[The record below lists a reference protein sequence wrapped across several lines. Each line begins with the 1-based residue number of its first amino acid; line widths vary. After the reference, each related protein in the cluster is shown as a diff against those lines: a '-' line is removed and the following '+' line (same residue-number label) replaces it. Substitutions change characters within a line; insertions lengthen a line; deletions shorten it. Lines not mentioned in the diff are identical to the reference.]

1 MNSNKIIIG
10 SANFENYYGQRK
22 NKISLKEIQRLFYI
36 AKKNKIHKIDT
47 SPNYGKA
54 EEIIGSIN
62 FQIECYIKDRQNA

>member
-36 AKKNKIHKIDT
+36 AKKK
-47 SPNYGKA
+47 
-54 EEIIGSIN
+54 
-62 FQIECYIKDRQNA
+62 